1 MSKKFP
7 SAGDNELVQ
16 QMSRFLEKQA
26 SFDIVK
32 DEPDKIFKVN
42 ELTFKADGKLNKVS
56 ESLIK

>member
-1 MSKKFP
+1 
-7 SAGDNELVQ
+7 
-16 QMSRFLEKQA
+16 MSRFLEKQA